1 MTIID
6 APLSAPARKDPMFTT
21 TFIFD
26 AKQYDDEF
34 NRRNDDIAARARAIP
49 GFLGEEEWHN
59 EETGLHAEVY
69 YWATREAMLQ
79 LIGMPEH
86 REAKAIHDQWIGEY
100 RVVIGEVETVYGS
113 RQLGLMHQPE
123 ASDIADA

>member
-1 MTIID
+1 MY
-6 APLSAPARKDPMFTT
+6 TT
-21 TFIFD
+21 TFIFE

-34 NRRNDDIAARARAIP
+34 HRRNDTIAHRARAIS

-69 YWATREAMLQ
+69 YWETREAMLE

-86 REAKAIHDQWIGEY
+86 REAKARHERWIGEY
-100 RVVIGEVETVYGS
+100 RVVIGQVETVYGN
-113 RQLGLMHQPE
+113 RDLGLQHQP
-123 ASDIADA
+123 AAVRRPAAGSDD